1 MKEDKIKKLY
11 GNVVWT
17 DKPHNF
23 IGMPLNF
30 TRYILTDSKLIT
42 RRGLLNIREDEIELY
57 RVIDKRAEYPIIERI
72 FGCGSIILH
81 TKDGDTPMKVI
92 KSVKE
97 PRMVMTMLGSI
108 IDSLREKYGVKG
120 KEMFGAIIGNEVDS
134 CGYDG

>member
-120 KEMFGAIIGNEVDS
+120 KEMFGAIMGNEIDS

>member
-42 RRGLLNIREDEIELY
+42 RRGLLNIKEDEIELY

-97 PRMVMTMLGSI
+97 PRIVMTMLGSI

-120 KEMFGAIIGNEVDS
+120 KEMFGAIMGNEVDS